1 MAIEVPFGGVGTAGV
16 PTFNQRFVDVVRG
29 KRTMVWTVK
38 ALFSVAVVCGLSCAL
53 PSGAAHAVHG
63 DAVEPTHP
71 AGDVVT
77 GHSGTFVA
85 GPILTAGA
93 VMFVV
98 LLVLFLSA
106 RFVIRRRI
114 QRRMAGRA

>member
-1 MAIEVPFGGVGTAGV
+1 
-16 PTFNQRFVDVVRG
+16 
-29 KRTMVWTVK
+29 
-38 ALFSVAVVCGLSCAL
+38 
-53 PSGAAHAVHG
+53 
-63 DAVEPTHP
+63 
-71 AGDVVT
+71 
-77 GHSGTFVA
+77 
-85 GPILTAGA
+85 